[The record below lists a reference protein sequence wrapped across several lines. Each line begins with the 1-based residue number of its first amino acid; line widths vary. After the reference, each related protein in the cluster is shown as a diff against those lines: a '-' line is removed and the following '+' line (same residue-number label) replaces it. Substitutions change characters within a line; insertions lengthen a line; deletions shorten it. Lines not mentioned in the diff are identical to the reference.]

1 MTAKLRLRLRPSEL
15 VNKFTISEVY
25 KLLLQVHYCTA
36 LGGLKKMR
44 FYGFAVA
51 VGVITLG
58 ACAGGEKSPADT
70 THVAVDTSAATT
82 TTTTTS
88 PAGGATATTGGA
100 ATAAPITG
108 KTITVNMVGDAKGYR
123 FEPANVSVK
132 QGDGIKFVVVS
143 GGPHNVAFDP
153 ATVPADSKSQL
164 DANMG
169 TDKMA
174 ELSSAMKTNAGE
186 SVTVSFANIKPGQ
199 YPYHCVPH
207 LALGMKGVITV
218 Q

>member
-1 MTAKLRLRLRPSEL
+1 
-15 VNKFTISEVY
+15 
-25 KLLLQVHYCTA
+25 
-36 LGGLKKMR
+36 MR

-58 ACAGGEKSPADT
+58 ACAGGEKQPSDT

-82 TTTTTS
+82 TTTTTGGAAS
-88 PAGGATATTGGA
+88 STAGGAVAM
-100 ATAAPITG
+100 APITG
-108 KTITVNMVGDAKGYR
+108 TTKTVNMVGDAKGYR
-123 FEPANVSVK
+123 FEPANITVK
-132 QGDGIKFVVVS
+132 AGDGIKFVVVS

-153 ATVPADSKSQL
+153 ATIPADSKAQL

-169 TDKMA
+169 TDKMG
-174 ELSSAMKTNAGE
+174 ELSSSMKTNNGE

-207 LALGMKGVITV
+207 LALNMKGVITV

>member
-1 MTAKLRLRLRPSEL
+1 
-15 VNKFTISEVY
+15 
-25 KLLLQVHYCTA
+25 
-36 LGGLKKMR
+36 MR

-58 ACAGGEKSPADT
+58 ACAGGEKKPADT
-70 THVAVDTSAATT
+70 THVAVDTSTASAS
-82 TTTTTS
+82 TTTS
-88 PAGGATATTGGA
+88 TTATPGGATSGA
-100 ATAAPITG
+100 VAPAPITG
-108 KTITVNMVGDAKGYR
+108 TIHEVKMLGDAKGYR
-123 FEPANVSVK
+123 FEPANFTVK
-132 QGDGIKFVVVS
+132 QGDGAKFVVVS

-153 ATVPADSKSQL
+153 ATIPADVKAQL

-169 TDKMA
+169 PDKMG
-174 ELSSAMKTNAGE
+174 ELSSSMKMNPGE
-186 SVTVSFANIKPGQ
+186 SVTISFGKIKPGQ